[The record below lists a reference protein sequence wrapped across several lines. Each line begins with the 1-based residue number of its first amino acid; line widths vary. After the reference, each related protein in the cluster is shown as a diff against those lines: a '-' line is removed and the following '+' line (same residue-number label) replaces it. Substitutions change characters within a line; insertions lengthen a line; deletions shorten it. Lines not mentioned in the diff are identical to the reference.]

1 MDSQVEY
8 DYNQQ
13 NEQISPQ
20 SNDESVYDDL
30 MLSTQYGEMLLE
42 ENSHLQE
49 VYFYI
54 YINVAYK

>member
-1 MDSQVEY
+1 MESQVEY
-8 DYNQQ
+8 ENNQE
-13 NEQISPQ
+13 NKQISPQ

-49 VYFYI
+49 VYFI
-54 YINVAYK
+54 IFKIVAY